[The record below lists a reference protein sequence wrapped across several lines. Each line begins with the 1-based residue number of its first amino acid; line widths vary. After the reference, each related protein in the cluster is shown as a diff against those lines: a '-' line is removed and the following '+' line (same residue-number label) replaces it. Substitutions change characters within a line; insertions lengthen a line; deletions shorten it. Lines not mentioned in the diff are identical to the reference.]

1 MEILIFQ
8 FRKIFFRNFG
18 IFLEIFRISK
28 FRKNKTKTIAHLT
41 WWFLPVLWSGQSKST
56 YQIEDKQELKFYLLY
71 VYKLQFTQDQAR
83 FKIYSSIVFN

>member
-1 MEILIFQ
+1 MIPPGLMI
-8 FRKIFFRNFG
+8 RSI
-18 IFLEIFRISK
+18 
-28 FRKNKTKTIAHLT
+28 
-41 WWFLPVLWSGQSKST
+41 KST